1 MPDTFRTPEER
12 FQGLPGFPW
21 EPKYIDWEGIRLARI
36 DEGDGDPIVLF
47 HGEPTWSF
55 LYRKVMPPL
64 LEAGY
69 RCIAPDYAGFGRSD
83 KPTEFDWYT
92 YDRHTES
99 MIALLDE
106 LEIRDAT
113 FVVQDWGGPIGM
125 RVAAERPELCGRIVV
140 MDTGVFTGHQP
151 MSDAW
156 KAFRD
161 FVERTEDLPIS
172 FLVGGAC
179 KTKPADDVLAAYDAP
194 FPEAAA
200 KQGARAFP
208 LILPTT
214 PNAPG
219 AEAGQRTLEAMA
231 ASDRPALVLWAD
243 SDPVLT
249 LDVGRAI
256 AERFGWPEPEVIADA
271 SHFLQE
277 DQGELIGRR
286 IAAWSRRPDPT
297 AVAP

>member
-1 MPDTFRTPEER
+1 MTDTYRTPDDR
-12 FQGLPGFPW
+12 FEGLPGFPW

-64 LEAGY
+64 LEAGH

-83 KPTEFDWYT
+83 KPTDFDWYT
-92 YDRHTES
+92 YDNHTAS
-99 MIALLDE
+99 MIFLLDE
-106 LEIRDAT
+106 LAIQGAT

-125 RVAAERPELCGRIVV
+125 RVAAERPDLCARLVV

-156 KAFRD
+156 KTFRD

-172 FLVGGAC
+172 MLVGGAC
-179 KTKPADDVLAAYDAP
+179 KTPPSDEVLAGYDAP
-194 FPEAAA
+194 FPAVEA

-214 PNAPG
+214 PDAPG
-219 AEAGQRTLEAMA
+219 GEAGQRTLEAMA
-231 ASDRPALVLWAD
+231 SSDRPALVLWAD

-249 LDVGRAI
+249 LDVGHRL
-256 AERFGWPEPEVIADA
+256 AERIGWPEPEVIKGA

-277 DQGELIGRR
+277 DQGERIGRR
-286 IAAWSRRPDPT
+286 IAAWL
-297 AVAP
+297 AE

>member
-1 MPDTFRTPEER
+1 MTDTYRTPDDR
-12 FQGLPGFPW
+12 FEGLPGFPW

-64 LEAGY
+64 LEAGH

-83 KPTEFDWYT
+83 KPTDFDWYT
-92 YDRHTES
+92 YDNHTAS
-99 MIALLDE
+99 MIFLLDE
-106 LEIRDAT
+106 LAIQGAT

-125 RVAAERPELCGRIVV
+125 RVAAERPDLCARLVV

-156 KAFRD
+156 KTFRD

-172 FLVGGAC
+172 MLVGGAC
-179 KTKPADDVLAAYDAP
+179 KTPPSDEVLAGYDAP
-194 FPEAAA
+194 FPAVEA

-214 PNAPG
+214 PDAPG
-219 AEAGQRTLEAMA
+219 GEAGQRTLEAMA
-231 ASDRPALVLWAD
+231 SSDRPALVLWAD

-249 LDVGRAI
+249 LDVGHRL
-256 AERFGWPEPEVIADA
+256 AERIGWPEPEVIEGA

-277 DQGELIGRR
+277 DQGERIGRR
-286 IAAWSRRPDPT
+286 IAAWL
-297 AVAP
+297 AE

>member
-1 MPDTFRTPEER
+1 MTETYRTPDER
-12 FQGLPGFPW
+12 FEGLPDFPW
-21 EPKYIDWEGIRLARI
+21 EPRYTDWDGIRLARI
-36 DEGDGDPIVLF
+36 DEGEGDPVVLF

-64 LEAGY
+64 LEAGH
-69 RCIAPDYAGFGRSD
+69 RCIAPDYPGFGRSD
-83 KPTEFDWYT
+83 KPTDFDWYT
-92 YDRHTES
+92 YDNHTEAMTS
-99 MIALLDE
+99 LLDE
-106 LEIRDAT
+106 LAVEGAT

-125 RVAAERPELCGRIVV
+125 RIAAERPELCGRIVV

-156 KAFRD
+156 KTFRD

-172 FLVGGAC
+172 MLVGGAC
-179 KTKPADDVLAAYDAP
+179 KTPPSERVLAGYDAP
-194 FPEAAA
+194 FPVAES

-214 PNAPG
+214 PGAPG

-231 ASDRPALVLWAD
+231 SSNRPALLLWAD

-249 LDVGRAI
+249 LDVGRRL
-256 AERFGWPEPEVIADA
+256 AERAGWPEPEVIPDA

-277 DQGELIGRR
+277 DRGEAIGER
-286 IAAWSRRPDPT
+286 IAAWLG
-297 AVAP
+297 

>member
-1 MPDTFRTPEER
+1 MTEVHRTPDER
-12 FQGLPGFPW
+12 FADLPDFPW
-21 EPKYIDWEGIRLARI
+21 EPKYFDWDGIRLARI
-36 DEGDGDPIVLF
+36 DEGAGEPVVLF

-64 LEAGY
+64 LAAGH

-83 KPTEFDWYT
+83 KPTDFDWYS
-92 YDRHTES
+92 YDSHTAS

-106 LEIRDAT
+106 LEVRGAT

-125 RVAAERPELCGRIVV
+125 RIAAERPELCGRIVV
-140 MDTGVFTGHQP
+140 MDTGLFTGHQP

-161 FVERTEDLPIS
+161 FVARTEDLPIS

-179 KTKPADDVLAAYDAP
+179 KTKPSEEVLAAYDAP
-194 FPEAAA
+194 FPEPAA

-208 LILPTT
+208 LFLPTT
-214 PNAPG
+214 PEAPG
-219 AEAGQRTLEAMA
+219 AAAGQRTLEAMI
-231 ASDRPALVLWAD
+231 ASDRPVLMLWAD

-256 AERFGWPEPEVIADA
+256 AARTGWPEPEVIADA

-286 IAAWSRRPDPT
+286 IATWLSES
-297 AVAP
+297 